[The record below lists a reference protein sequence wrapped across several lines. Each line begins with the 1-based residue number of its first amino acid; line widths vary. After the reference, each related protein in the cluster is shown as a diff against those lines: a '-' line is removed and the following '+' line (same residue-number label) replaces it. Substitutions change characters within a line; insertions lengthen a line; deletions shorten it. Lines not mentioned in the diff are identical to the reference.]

1 VSGNAS
7 GSLGSGKTSLNLAS
21 VLPDNRLAH
30 LPQIPRQ
37 FFLCYKSNRGVR
49 ADFDLRSQRFV
60 CRLFMMGLNC
70 SATREIIPHHAW
82 SNEEQTASE
91 SRDRVISSTFI
102 PNNRTVRQLT
112 SDLASRST
120 PPPNNST
127 YGKLSASPCFRC
139 RSIKVQIPLGFFPG
153 DQGFVSILR
162 DGLVAHQIVMSPRT
176 IRLRRTARPSVARP
190 GRNPRLSASPRR
202 QFPATARCKEAGV
215 RGPLLSRQ

>member
-1 VSGNAS
+1 
-7 GSLGSGKTSLNLAS
+7 
-21 VLPDNRLAH
+21 
-30 LPQIPRQ
+30 
-37 FFLCYKSNRGVR
+37 
-49 ADFDLRSQRFV
+49 
-60 CRLFMMGLNC
+60 M
-70 SATREIIPHHAW
+70 PHHAR

-91 SRDRVISSTFI
+91 PRDRVISSTFI

-112 SDLASRST
+112 SDLAPESLRH
-120 PPPNNST
+120 ST

-190 GRNPRLSASPRR
+190 GRNPRLSASTRR
-202 QFPATARCKEAGV
+202 QFPATAPCKEAGV